1 MAGLAHVMLV
11 PGTMIG
17 PYQLLF
23 RLGQGGMGQVWAARR
38 PGDGGHTEASRA
50 LFAVKLMIEDEAS
63 SERAT
68 LFQDEATATMALSH
82 PSIVKTHDSGKDGLV
97 FYLSMELIQ
106 GPALSVVLQRLALR
120 GACMAPHLVAFIGVR
135 VLEALS
141 YAHET
146 ATHDGRPLMLIHRDV
161 SPQNVILSL
170 DGRILLTDFGVARTD
185 IQSHHTVAGVVRGKP
200 SYMAPEQVRGLTVD
214 RRTDVFA
221 VGTVLY
227 EASCVRRL
235 FGRSN
240 PFLSM
245 EAVLKSVP
253 RPLPIRVPGYP
264 EPLWR
269 VIAKCLEKDANNRYQ
284 RALDAAKD
292 LRRFLKRS
300 EREIEAQ
307 LRKMLSVLFAHDEFE
322 IEQRLAMADRAIEA
336 QRLAYELDGDT
347 EILAPPDAA
356 WPTGLGADPLDPHVL
371 RELRQRDPSG
381 VGNVPQ
387 PAIDDDDDVDNA
399 TLDMESEDGAS
410 NAETVHASDGV
421 FMPIGRSAPPTPGGV
436 DIEAALAELADRTVP
451 LVDHGPRP
459 AAGHGQTSGSPDE
472 PGASARAA
480 TGSGMLI
487 STLRDSDDT
496 RIDGNLRPPPSFWS
510 PTSGASPSSG
520 RSETSGASANKGA
533 PMTEGLLAVTGANAA
548 SSSQPKRSRLGLFLL
563 TILVSVLGVAYAVG
577 TFNQVGGSASF
588 PAAVRIGQ
596 PSSPTRSA
604 APSSAVGPG
613 ASRRIVVATDPP
625 GLPLFEA
632 TQGQALGTS
641 PITIHLDE
649 GETFRIFAKMG
660 DITSEPQE
668 LGGSNPDTE
677 VQIRLRTDR

>member
-1 MAGLAHVMLV
+1 MLV

-38 PGDGGHTEASRA
+38 PGDDTASSRT
-50 LFAVKLMIEDEAS
+50 LFAVKLMIEGEAS

-82 PSIVKTHDSGKDGLV
+82 PSIVKTHDSGKDGQV

-120 GACMAPHLVAFIGVR
+120 GACMAPHLVAFVGVR

-200 SYMAPEQVRGLTVD
+200 SYMAPEQVRGLAVD

-235 FGRSN
+235 FGRAN

-253 RPLPIRVPGYP
+253 RPLPVRVPGYP
-264 EPLWR
+264 EPLWK
-269 VIAKCLEKDANNRYQ
+269 VISKCLEKDANNRYQ
-284 RALDAAKD
+284 RASDAAKE
-292 LRRFLKRS
+292 LRKFLKRS

-336 QRLAYELDGDT
+336 QRLAFELDGDT
-347 EILAPPDAA
+347 EILATPDAA
-356 WPTGLGADPLDPHVL
+356 WPTGLGEDPLDPHVL
-371 RELRQRDPSG
+371 RELRERDPSG
-381 VGNVPQ
+381 IGGSTPH
-387 PAIDDDDDVDNA
+387 PAIDDENDLDNA
-399 TLDMESEDGAS
+399 TLDMEQEDGAS
-410 NAETVHASDGV
+410 SAETVHASDGV
-421 FMPIGRSAPPTPGGV
+421 FMPIGRPTPPPPGGV
-436 DIEAALAELADRTVP
+436 DLEAALAELADRTVP
-451 LVDHGPRP
+451 LVGQSVSSP
-459 AAGHGQTSGSPDE
+459 AFEQKPASEQGSPT
-472 PGASARAA
+472 PA
-480 TGSGMLI
+480 GSG
-487 STLRDSDDT
+487 LRDSDDT
-496 RIDGNLRPPPSFWS
+496 RIDGDLRPPAFWS
-510 PTSGASPSSG
+510 TSS
-520 RSETSGASANKGA
+520 
-533 PMTEGLLAVTGANAA
+533 NAG
-548 SSSQPKRSRLGLFLL
+548 SQPGGFAAAPAAPQWSKGSKLVLFLI

-577 TFNQVGGSASF
+577 TFNDVGRTSVASSASTV
-588 PAAVRIGQ
+588 PVPTSTSR
-596 PSSPTRSA
+596 SSARSA
-604 APSSAVGPG
+604 VHNPSASAVGNT
-613 ASRRIVVATDPP
+613 SRRIVVTTDPP
-625 GLPLFEA
+625 GLSLFEA

-649 GETFRIFAKMG
+649 GETFRIVAKMG
-660 DITSEPQE
+660 NITSEPRE
-668 LGGSNPDTE
+668 LGGTNQDTE
-677 VQIRLRTDR
+677 VQIRLRPAE